1 VLIEIDPKR
10 PNPRNISKAVDA
22 LKNGEIIIYPTDT
35 CYGIG
40 GDIFSKKAI
49 EKIYEIKRVS
59 KNTPFSFVCPDL
71 KDISKYAFVT
81 DFAYR
86 IMKKY
91 LPGPFTFILEG
102 SREVPKLMLTKRRT
116 VGIRIPDHSICLAI
130 VETLGNPIITTTAS
144 FPDYGIISDPRE
156 MQEITGKNVSI
167 IIDSGIISPSP
178 STVISLIDKE
188 FTIIR
193 DGGHIISP

>member
-1 VLIEIDPKR
+1 MLIEIDPKR

-49 EKIYEIKRVS
+49 EKIYEIKKVP

-86 IMKKY
+86 VIKKY

-116 VGIRIPDHSICLAI
+116 VGIRVPDHSICLAI
-130 VETLGNPIITTTAS
+130 VEQLGNPIISATATMS
-144 FPDYGIISDPRE
+144 GCGAMSDPRE
-156 MQEITGKNVSI
+156 MQEIVGKNVSI
-167 IIDSGIISPSP
+167 IIDSGIIMPTP
-178 STVISLIDKE
+178 STVISLIDDE
-188 FTIIR
+188 LTVIR